1 MNSTSLHSYYWI
13 AYRRGDGDYLCIWV
27 LLVTDSIR
35 VDDALVLSRNS
46 FDPFILFLSIFPDQL
61 ATCNDDDDNNNNNNN
76 YDNNRNRI
84 HERTHC
90 SAAQR
95 ISFMGTDEEEEVRR
109 LYGSGF
115 AMKLATERRIGN
127 QTTIGSI
134 GGGIPSS
141 NNVMGDIL
149 SGRDMQIGF
158 EDTLGVHEF
167 RPTINKM
174 HEDPHMVMERKL
186 GM

>member
-1 MNSTSLHSYYWI
+1 MSSENGIPVMNKP
-13 AYRRGDGDYLCIWV
+13 
-27 LLVTDSIR
+27 
-35 VDDALVLSRNS
+35 VDAMEVGPNGSN
-46 FDPFILFLSIFPDQL
+46 L
-61 ATCNDDDDNNNNNNN
+61 ATAAM
-76 YDNNRNRI
+76 RKHPMEELQQRQ
-84 HERTHC
+84 
-90 SAAQR
+90 AAQR

-115 AMKLATERRIGN
+115 AMKLATERRAAN

-158 EDTLGVHEF
+158 EDTLGLPEF
-167 RPTINKM
+167 RPVVSKM

>member
-1 MNSTSLHSYYWI
+1 MSTANGIPVMNKP
-13 AYRRGDGDYLCIWV
+13 V
-27 LLVTDSIR
+27 DSME
-35 VDDALVLSRNS
+35 VGPNGNN
-46 FDPFILFLSIFPDQL
+46 L
-61 ATCNDDDDNNNNNNN
+61 ATAAM
-76 YDNNRNRI
+76 RRHPI
-84 HERTHC
+84 EELQRRQ
-90 SAAQR
+90 AAQR